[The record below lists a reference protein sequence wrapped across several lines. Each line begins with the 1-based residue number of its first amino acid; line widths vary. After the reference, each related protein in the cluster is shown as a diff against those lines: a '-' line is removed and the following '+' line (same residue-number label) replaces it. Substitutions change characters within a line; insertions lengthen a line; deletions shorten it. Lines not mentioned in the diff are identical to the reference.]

1 MVFLQKIKFKASK
14 LPFIKNNNFSAY
26 YQSINLF
33 FGINIKDNM
42 PSKLKNNKHYNS
54 KETIV
59 LTSRINSFFRPR

>member
-1 MVFLQKIKFKASK
+1 MVFLQKIKLVPSK
-14 LPFIKNNNFSAY
+14 LPFTYNDNFSTY

-59 LTSRINSFFRPR
+59 LTSRLNSFFRPR